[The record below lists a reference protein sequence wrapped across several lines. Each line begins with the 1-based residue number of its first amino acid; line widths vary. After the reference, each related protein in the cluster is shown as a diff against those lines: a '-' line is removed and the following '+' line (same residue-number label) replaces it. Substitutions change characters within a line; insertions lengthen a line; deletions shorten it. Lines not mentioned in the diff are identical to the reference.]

1 MWSSLNV
8 SAPLRYRMDSY
19 DNLKNSTIVKPFLRE
34 LFLMTD
40 LITSGY
46 MVTQLP
52 IYGPLYVIKR
62 LPVSKLD
69 SKLNKMK
76 LLCCDCERLIVVLVP
91 MSITAESVNSPH
103 LNAGWFFIPNKF
115 SITKCYADDAK
126 ANQSVKVCFHVL
138 SFLYYIHRM

>member
-1 MWSSLNV
+1 MWNALNV
-8 SAPLRYRMDSY
+8 SAPLRYTMDSY
-19 DNLKNSTIVKPFLRE
+19 DNLKNRKIVKPFLRE

-69 SKLNKMK
+69 SKVYN
-76 LLCCDCERLIVVLVP
+76 VP
-91 MSITAESVNSPH
+91 V
-103 LNAGWFFIPNKF
+103 G
-115 SITKCYADDAK
+115 
-126 ANQSVKVCFHVL
+126 HVWRFDL
-138 SFLYYIHRM
+138 EKHVILE